1 MRLQHSEQPSV
12 KNYGGRGYCSYHTVI
27 IEIFPLL
34 EETVDTLR
42 LLKLIR
48 LPMCQ
53 EWDVWRASDEI
64 MTMCGF
70 ILCES
75 VVEFLAI
82 DTSTPWRTVPN
93 LGVLYYYYYYYYYY
107 CYCYYYYYYYSHPF

>member
-12 KNYGGRGYCSYHTVI
+12 KNYGGRGYCRYHTVI

-48 LPMCQ
+48 LSMCQ
-53 EWDVWRASDEI
+53 EWGVWRAS
-64 MTMCGF
+64 
-70 ILCES
+70 
-75 VVEFLAI
+75 EFLAI

-107 CYCYYYYYYYSHPF
+107 YSHPF